1 MGTARLGVRHGRK
14 WGLDEHASHGAY
26 RLRDDVVATVLDY
39 GALLLDLDSKYFY
52 LLNPSGW
59 AVTQLF
65 EDGATFDHALDRARV
80 WGASDADVDGVRV
93 SLDQMVAERL
103 LEGSDSA
110 ANSPGAAPE
119 RWEPMR
125 FERQAEPLQKVIVSA
140 FDPSIPLAE

>member
-1 MGTARLGVRHGRK
+1 MAGNGIDETAAGGF
-14 WGLDEHASHGAY
+14 A
-26 RLRDDVVATVLDY
+26 LRPDVVATILDH

-65 EDGATFDHALDRARV
+65 EEGASLDHALGQVRA
-80 WGASDADVDGVRV
+80 WGGNDGDVASVEE
-93 SLDQMVAERL
+93 MVNRLRSERL
-103 LEGSDSA
+103 IEPA
-110 ANSPGAAPE
+110 AVVQNATGTRPE
-119 RWEPMR
+119 PWEPVT

>member
-1 MGTARLGVRHGRK
+1 MTGNGIDESAAHGF
-14 WGLDEHASHGAY
+14 A
-26 RLRDDVVATVLDY
+26 LRPDVVATILDH

-65 EDGATFDHALDRARV
+65 EEGASLEHALDRVRA
-80 WGASDADVDGVRV
+80 WGGGDADLAAVR
-93 SLDQMVAERL
+93 DMVERL
-103 LEGSDSA
+103 RGENLIEPA
-110 ANSPGAAPE
+110 AAVANVPGTAPE
-119 RWEPMR
+119 PWELVT